1 MLLANFVHVLFK
13 GFFQMFI
20 LGATNRRAGKAI
32 VHLGERCPFWG
43 ATNMMAITA
52 SVHFGE
58 HCSFWEATN
67 KSAVTTPQ
75 NEHMKKAFRKWQF
88 SHKKREQNLLDKLGV
103 VHISRNHG

>member
-1 MLLANFVHVLFK
+1 
-13 GFFQMFI
+13 MFI

-58 HCSFWEATN
+58 HCSFWE
-67 KSAVTTPQ
+67 
-75 NEHMKKAFRKWQF
+75 EF
-88 SHKKREQNLLDKLGV
+88 
-103 VHISRNHG
+103 HIVGQLTRWLRSRV